1 MKVWELRTRLRLPR
15 PRAEVFGFFADAA
28 NLEAITPP
36 WLHFRILTPQP
47 IEMRTGARIDYR
59 LRLHGIPIG
68 WKTAITAWEP
78 ETRFVDEQLRGPY
91 RLWVHEHTFADLQ
104 EGAIAGTLAEDR
116 VLYSALGGALA
127 NRLLVERDLRTI
139 FQYRHRKMQDLL
151 GVWPGDEDGSR
162 DPVTITRS
170 SDR

>member
-1 MKVWELRTRLRLPR
+1 MKVWELRTSLRLPR

-36 WLHFRILTPQP
+36 WLHFRILTQQP
-47 IEMRTGARIDYR
+47 IEMRVGARIDYR

-78 ETRFVDEQLRGPY
+78 ETRFVDEQLSGPY
-91 RLWVHEHTFADLQ
+91 RLWVHEHTFADVDGHQ
-104 EGAIAGTLAEDR
+104 GGTLAEDR
-116 VLYSALGGALA
+116 VRFSALGGALA
-127 NRLLVERDLRTI
+127 NRLIVERDLRAI
-139 FQYRHRKMQDLL
+139 FRYRHRKMQDLL
-151 GVWPGDEDGSR
+151 GVWPGEDGSAR

-170 SDR
+170 PDR